1 MRTELL
7 ALLVVP
13 GVIVIVIVVIVTFRA
28 ACLAKREFGAFLG
41 WSPEA
46 DSQNP

>member
-13 GVIVIVIVVIVTFRA
+13 GVIVIVVIVVIVTFRA
-28 ACLAKREFGAFLG
+28 ARLAKREFGAFLG
-41 WSPEA
+41 RVGVPKG
-46 DSQNP
+46 

>member
-13 GVIVIVIVVIVTFRA
+13 GVIVIVVIVTFRA
-28 ACLAKREFGAFLG
+28 ARLAKREFGAFLG
-41 WSPEA
+41 RVGVPKG
-46 DSQNP
+46 